1 MTALT
6 DIGEISISDSR
17 EDGKDY
23 LLRPSFEAMTR
34 IGTPEEIVQAYATIH
49 GNDVAQI
56 IEVCAGTLG
65 RFPVWLAPSFN
76 RAAEKL
82 LSASMLVLQACCDED
97 LTPMIGEWKGW
108 RHCVVYRAGQM
119 PKNDIIVLA
128 QHLMQHGVVG
138 KAKVR
143 QLQRHETGA
152 KTNEFKAFDY
162 ISAARSH
169 FEMNRAEAS
178 QLTMT
183 EFQMLLAAK
192 YPDQKR
198 IRTVCINPV
207 KPLTAEKLGSAWVP
221 VRPGTDTALMLGIIY
236 ALEEANRV
244 VGAHRAARGSTQ
256 HRGNM
261 PGLP

>member
-6 DIGEISISDSR
+6 DIGELSVSDSLTG
-17 EDGKDY
+17 GKDY

-49 GNDVAQI
+49 GSDVSRL
-56 IEVCAGTLG
+56 IEACAGTLH
-65 RFPVWLAPSFN
+65 RLPDWLSPSFN

-82 LSASMLVLQACCDED
+82 LSTSMHVLQACCDAD

-108 RHCVVYRAGQM
+108 RHCIVYRSGQL

-128 QHLMQHGVVG
+128 QHLIQHGVVG

-143 QLQRHETGA
+143 QLQRHESGERTS
-152 KTNEFKAFDY
+152 EFKAFEY

-169 FEMNRAEAS
+169 FGMNRAEAS

-192 YPDQKR
+192 YPDQKGFTR
-198 IRTVCINPV
+198 
-207 KPLTAEKLGSAWVP
+207 
-221 VRPGTDTALMLGIIY
+221 
-236 ALEEANRV
+236 EEYDAV
-244 VGAHRAARGSTQ
+244 ADDYLKKQAAR
-256 HRGNM
+256 RAKAAK
-261 PGLP
+261 

>member
-17 EDGKDY
+17 EGGKDY

-49 GNDVAQI
+49 GNDVAQL

-65 RFPVWLAPSFN
+65 RFPAWLSPSFN

-82 LSASMLVLQACCDED
+82 FFASWQVLQACCDDD

-108 RHCVVYRAGQM
+108 RHCIVYRPGRL

-143 QLQRHETGA
+143 QLQRHETGE
-152 KTNEFKAFDY
+152 KTTEFRALDY
-162 ISAARSH
+162 VVAAQTH
-169 FEMNRAEAS
+169 FRMSEAEAVR
-178 QLTMT
+178 LTMT
-183 EFQMLLAAK
+183 KFQMLLAAK
-192 YPDQKR
+192 YPDQKGFTR
-198 IRTVCINPV
+198 DEYDSIADEYLA
-207 KPLTAEKLGSAWVP
+207 KQ
-221 VRPGTDTALMLGIIY
+221 
-236 ALEEANRV
+236 
-244 VGAHRAARGSTQ
+244 AARRAKAKQ
-256 HRGNM
+256 
-261 PGLP
+261 

>member
-6 DIGEISISDSR
+6 DIGELSVSDSLTG
-17 EDGKDY
+17 GKDY

-49 GNDVAQI
+49 GSDVSRL
-56 IEVCAGTLG
+56 IEACAGTLH
-65 RFPVWLAPSFN
+65 RLPDWLSPSFN

-82 LSASMLVLQACCDED
+82 LSTSMHVLQACCDAD

-108 RHCVVYRAGQM
+108 RHCIVYRPGQL

-128 QHLMQHGVVG
+128 QHLIQHGVVG

-143 QLQRHETGA
+143 QLQRHESGERTS
-152 KTNEFKAFDY
+152 EFKAFEY

-169 FEMNRAEAS
+169 FGMNRAEAS

-192 YPDQKR
+192 YPDQKGFTR
-198 IRTVCINPV
+198 
-207 KPLTAEKLGSAWVP
+207 
-221 VRPGTDTALMLGIIY
+221 
-236 ALEEANRV
+236 EEYDAV
-244 VGAHRAARGSTQ
+244 ADDYLKKQAAR
-256 HRGNM
+256 RAKAAK
-261 PGLP
+261 